1 MRVAILGVG
10 GLGRTLAS
18 ELRANRRVTSLL
30 LTDQFGER
38 ARVLTGIPGRVSIEA
53 AQLNVENH
61 VALRKAL
68 AGADIVVNTTLPRY
82 NLRIMDAA
90 LEVGANYLD
99 IASAGSPEPG
109 ATPGVFSLPRSR
121 RDPTHVSHRA
131 RGGGDP
137 SALPR
142 EADRAGGLQTRAP
155 SGRRPRARLPRPAR
169 FAFRLPHDPRRQ
181 SDGLLPTGPPRRV
194 PGTLRARPPA
204 ARGDRPDGGGRRD
217 ARWRAGR
224 ATRGRHDAAGGCE
237 PASVHDRRQL
247 SQCGRGGHRRRDD
260 RGPGDARP
268 RRPSSRGLGPRARLR
283 RVGGPRTPDG
293 VVRSAD
299 WQVSV
304 RFDASGR
311 IAEREVVPGLPH
323 GVREIDEDVLD
334 LCVVLEA
341 VHGEVFPEPAL
352 L

>member
-109 ATPGVFSLPRSR
+109 ATPGVFAQLAKADEFKSAGRTALVSMGFDPGISNVMARDAAEPFEAIDAIRIRAGDLVSAGAGFLPLSSREAFLANVLVRPTVWLENELRVREPLSEPENFPFPAPVGTQRTYLIAHEEVETLPRFLGKPIGR
-121 RDPTHVSHRA
+121 VDYKHALHPDVVRALVS
-131 RGGGDP
+131 
-137 SALPR
+137 L
-142 EADRAGGLQTRAP
+142 DRL
-155 SGRRPRARLPRPAR
+155 
-169 FAFRLPHDPRRQ
+169 
-181 SDGLLPTGPPRRV
+181 GLLSDFPPLPTTSFKTV
-194 PGTLRARPPA
+194 RPNLA
-204 ARGDRPDGGGRRD
+204 A
-217 ARWRAGR
+217 
-224 ATRGRHDAAGGCE
+224 TQE
-237 PASVHDRRQL
+237 L
-247 SQCGRGGHRRRDD
+247 LRRRH
-260 RGPGDARP
+260 
-268 RRPSSRGLGPRARLR
+268 
-283 RVGGPRTPDG
+283 
-293 VVRSAD
+293 
-299 WQVSV
+299 Q
-304 RFDASGR
+304 
-311 IAEREVVPGLPH
+311 
-323 GVREIDEDVLD
+323 
-334 LCVVLEA
+334 EA
-341 VHGEVFPEPAL
+341 TI
-352 L
+352 